1 MRVFRRGAPEEGES
15 VISGPARVDR
25 RTKNLIPRLQPG
37 DIAIIDHD
45 DLDRVAAEGL
55 RDARVAAVVNA
66 APSITGRYP
75 NLGALVLVSAG
86 IPLVDHVGSKF
97 LDEVP
102 EGTLTSVIGG
112 EVFVEGMLTG
122 KGIRQDRDLVEKALE
137 AARGAIGDQL
147 EEFAQNTLSYIRR
160 EQHVLTASPML
171 PDVRVPIEGQHV
183 LIVVRG
189 LDYREDLEALRR
201 IGYIAELKPVLIG
214 VDGGADALLE
224 QGLHPDIILGDFDSV
239 SADALRSDAELIVH
253 AYPGGGAPGA
263 ERLDRLNFEYQEFEA
278 SGTSEDVA
286 MQLAWEHRAE
296 LIVAV
301 GSHSSM
307 NEFLDKGRE
316 GMASTF
322 LTRLKVGAILVDA
335 KGVSRLYR
343 SQVRKR
349 DLMLLVLSA
358 LFTLV
363 VIAIISEPIRLL
375 LRSVWEDLP

>member
-1 MRVFRRGAPEEGES
+1 VRVFRRGAPEEGES